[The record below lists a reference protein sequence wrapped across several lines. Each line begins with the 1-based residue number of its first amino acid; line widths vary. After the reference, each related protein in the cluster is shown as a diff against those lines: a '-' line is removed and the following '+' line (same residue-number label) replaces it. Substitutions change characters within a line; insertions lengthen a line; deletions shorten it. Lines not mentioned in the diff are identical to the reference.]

1 MVFSFYFEMI
11 FRFTVNKMQTH
22 GLHGNKNV
30 WHQVHSKNSL
40 KAASLTPEHQLWNQ
54 PCFMPASEVFS
65 VCETHQKKMSYQ

>member
-30 WHQVHSKNSL
+30 WGQVHSKNSL
-40 KAASLTPEHQLWNQ
+40 KAASLTPEHPEHQT
-54 PCFMPASEVFS
+54 PEPAMLYACLRGVQ
-65 VCETHQKKMSYQ
+65 CL